1 MAHKISSMEF
11 GKVSASEIDSVNF
24 SLPPDGVYT
33 QKVLTGNPVA
43 KPKVYVGGAKWG
55 RKEWIGVIYP
65 EKTKETAFLEHYARH
80 FNSIELNA
88 THYKIYP
95 ESTIAKW
102 AAKTGNRDFK
112 FCPKVPQLISHYSD
126 LGSKRARE
134 LTSEFL
140 LGIHAFGKTL
150 GPVFL
155 QVSERYTPVRKA
167 QFMSYVKDWPKDVRL
182 FAEVRHPE
190 WFSDAET
197 REFLFA
203 GLHANKVG
211 AVITDTSAR
220 RDCVHMELTVPE
232 TMVRFVGNGLHRTD
246 FERIDA
252 WVERLDSWFK
262 KGLQEV
268 YFFMHQHD
276 EIDTLELCAY
286 FIEKINSVCG
296 LEVEPPHFISKTGSL
311 FD

>member
-1 MAHKISSMEF
+1 MEF
-11 GKVSASEIDSVNF
+11 GKIPASEIDSVNF
-24 SLPPDGVYT
+24 ALPPDGIYT
-33 QKVLTGNPVA
+33 QKNLNKPPVSM
-43 KPKVYVGGAKWG
+43 PKVYVGGAKWG

-65 EKTKETAFLEHYARH
+65 AKTKESDFLEHYARH

-95 ESTIAKW
+95 ESTISKW
-102 AAKTGNRDFK
+102 ASKAAGKDFK
-112 FCPKVPQLISHYSD
+112 FCPKVPQSISHYSD
-126 LGSKRARE
+126 LGTLRAKE

-140 LGIHAFGKTL
+140 LGIHAFGPSL

-155 QVSERYTPVRKA
+155 QVSEKYSPAKKE
-167 QFMSYVKDWPKDVRL
+167 QLISYLKDLPKDMRF
-182 FAEVRHPE
+182 FAEVRHHE
-190 WFSDAET
+190 WFADPEI
-197 REFLFA
+197 REFLFSN
-203 GLHANKVG
+203 LYENKIG

-232 TMVRFVGNGLHRTD
+232 TMIRFVGNGLHRTD

-252 WVERLDSWFK
+252 WVERLDQWFK
-262 KGLQEV
+262 GGLREV

-276 EIDTLELCAY
+276 EMDTLELCAY
-286 FIEKINSVCG
+286 FIEKINAVCG
-296 LEVEPPHFISKTGSL
+296 LSIEPPHFIGKTGSL